1 MVGRVQLVRCTVC
14 LFALEI
20 FYWYFVL
27 FAFTFYL
34 HFWCILL
41 LYSERQNC
49 IVWYMNIVKVTM
61 DARVYS
67 FPLFCLWKVLA
78 YMIACAVKFECKNNF
93 KIYSVLD
100 VSFEFASFDRNF
112 CNWRFDGNDE
122 AFLVSF
128 FQIPSDV
135 YVFFP
140 NMKSQQCMCKCEWY
154 IWLFCAC
161 LLGNMECLQCLGAF
175 LKYKFIHAT
184 FWLHSMTC
192 CY

>member
-1 MVGRVQLVRCTVC
+1 MYSMFICTWKF
-14 LFALEI
+14 LLI
-20 FYWYFVL
+20 FRSIYIYFL
-27 FAFTFYL
+27 FTFLMYIAIIFGKAKL
-34 HFWCILL
+34 HCLIYEYREGHYGCTC
-41 LYSERQNC
+41 LY
-49 IVWYMNIVKVTM
+49 
-61 DARVYS
+61 
-67 FPLFCLWKVLA
+67 FPLFGLWKVLA

-100 VSFEFASFDRNF
+100 MSFEFASFDRNF

-128 FQIPSDV
+128 FQISSDV
-135 YVFFP
+135 YVFFFP